1 MNNLIVDL
9 ENCYGIRKLTHE
21 FDFNNCNTFSIYAPN
36 GFMKTSFS
44 KTFKDHQNN
53 QETKDLVFT
62 DRASKRLILDEE
74 SSVINP
80 ESIFVIDSYNES
92 YSSEKASLLLVNNT
106 LKERYI
112 SAIKDL
118 EEKNTSLI
126 KKLKQLS
133 GINSKNQSPTEEL
146 CQSFSVPHDKLF
158 ELYET
163 LSHLE
168 KNKELSSIIYTSV
181 FNEKTLKFLD
191 DKEVKQRFHEYID
204 RYNDLIS
211 ASPVLNRNFNHY
223 NAQQVTKNLS
233 DNGFFKASHFVTIK
247 NGESNIE
254 IKDPGELD
262 RLIKEEKS
270 KILKDESLSR
280 SFEQIDKKLSNVE
293 LRTFRDYLF
302 DNRELLPKLSDLN
315 KLKREIWLSYIAD
328 NEDLLLDV
336 IKAYEASKDVIN
348 EASKQAVAE
357 ETQWKK
363 VVRIFNKRFHVPFK
377 LSIENQ
383 SDVIL
388 NGKSPHVSFD
398 FSDETEMVKIQ
409 KNALLQVLS
418 QGEKRALYILNLLF
432 EVNARISSNIES
444 LFIVDDIADSFDY
457 KNKYAIIEYFKEI
470 CENPIFK
477 VIFLTHNFDFHRTI
491 SGRLSINRENRLVVH
506 KENSSLNLTI
516 EKYQNN
522 PFVYWKEN
530 INIRKFYIASI
541 PFVRNLCEYC
551 GNNKDFESLTSLLH
565 SKKDTGNILVSDL
578 EIIYKNTLIDKSQL
592 VLSEGDRVVKCI
604 IFEEAEDIYNRRAQN
619 ADLESKIII
628 AIAIRLLA
636 EFFMKVKIDDEIFLS
651 SISKNQTIAL
661 YRKFIELKPAESE
674 AIALLTQVNLMTPE
688 NIHLNS
694 FMFEPILDMSC
705 EHLYA
710 LYGSLKQLLDD
721 SI

>member
-1 MNNLIVDL
+1 MKNLIVDL
-9 ENCYGIRKLTHE
+9 ENCYGIKKLTHE
-21 FDFNNCNTFSIYAPN
+21 FDFNQCNVFSIYAPN

-53 QETKDLVFT
+53 QDTKDLVFT
-62 DRASKRLILDEE
+62 SRASKRLILDEA
-74 SSVINP
+74 SIAINF
-80 ESIFVIDSYNES
+80 ENIFVIESYNES

-106 LKERYI
+106 LKEKYT

-118 EEKNTSLI
+118 EQKNNLLVR
-126 KKLKQLS
+126 KLKQLS
-133 GINSKNQSPTEEL
+133 GINGKNQSPTEEM
-146 CQSFSVPHDKLF
+146 CQSFNTPHDKLF

-163 LSHLE
+163 LLSSE
-168 KNKELSSIIYTSV
+168 KSKELSGIIYTSV

-191 DKEVKQRFHEYID
+191 DRNVKQQLHDYMD
-204 RYNDLIS
+204 RYNELIS
-211 ASPVLNRNFNHY
+211 ESPVLNRNFNHY

-233 DNGFFKASHFVTIK
+233 DHGFFKASHFVTIK

-254 IKDPGELD
+254 IKDPEELD
-262 RLIKEEKS
+262 RLIKQEKS
-270 KILKDESLSR
+270 KILTDEALSS
-280 SFEQIDKKLSNVE
+280 SFEQIDKKLSNAE

-302 DNRELLPKLSDLN
+302 ENKELLPRLLDLN

-328 NEDLLLDV
+328 NDDLLQDV
-336 IKAYEASKDVIN
+336 IKAYDAAKDVIS
-348 EASKQAVAE
+348 EASMQAVAE
-357 ETQWKK
+357 ETQWQK
-363 VVRIFNKRFHVPFK
+363 VVSIFNKRFHVPFK

-388 NGKSPHVSFD
+388 NGKPPHISFD
-398 FSDETEMVKIQ
+398 FSDETDVVKIE
-409 KNALLQVLS
+409 KDALLQVLS

-444 LFIVDDIADSFDY
+444 LLIVDDIADSFDY

-491 SGRLSINRENRLVVH
+491 SGRLGIKRENRLAVH
-506 KENSSLNLTI
+506 KENNSLKLTI

-522 PFVYWKEN
+522 PFLYWKEN
-530 INIRKFYIASI
+530 INTRRFYIASI
-541 PFVRNLCEYC
+541 PFIRNLCEYC
-551 GNNKDFESLTSLLH
+551 GNNRDFDSLTSLLH
-565 SKKDTGNILVSDL
+565 SKKGTGNILVSDL
-578 EIIYKNTLIDKSQL
+578 EVIYKNTLIDKPNL
-592 VLSEGDRVVKCI
+592 LLPDRDRVVKCV
-604 IFEEAEDIYNRRAQN
+604 IFEEAEDIYNSRAQN

-636 EFFMKVKIDDEIFLS
+636 EFFMKININDEVFFS

-661 YRKFIELKPAESE
+661 YRKFLELKPAESE

-705 EHLYA
+705 EHLYT
-710 LYGSLKQLLDD
+710 LYDSLKQLLDG

>member
-21 FDFNNCNTFSIYAPN
+21 FDFNKCNTFSIYAPN

-62 DRASKRLILDEE
+62 DRVSKRLILDGE

-106 LKERYI
+106 LKEKYI

-133 GINSKNQSPTEEL
+133 GINSKNQSLTEEL

-163 LSHLE
+163 LSRSE

-191 DKEVKQRFHEYID
+191 DKEVKQRLHEYID

-247 NGESNIE
+247 NGENNIE
-254 IKDPGELD
+254 IKDPIELD
-262 RLIKEEKS
+262 KLIREEKS

-315 KLKREIWLSYIAD
+315 KLKKEIWLSYIAD

-348 EASKQAVAE
+348 EASNQAVAE
-357 ETQWKK
+357 ETQWQK
-363 VVRIFNKRFHVPFK
+363 VVHIFNKRFHVPFK

-388 NGKSPHVSFD
+388 NGKPPHVSFD
-398 FSDETEMVKIQ
+398 FSDETEMVKIE
-409 KNALLQVLS
+409 KSALLQVLS

-470 CENPIFK
+470 CEKPIFK

-491 SGRLSINRENRLVVH
+491 SGRLGIERENRLVVH
-506 KENSSLNLTI
+506 KENNSLKLNI

-530 INIRKFYIASI
+530 IKIRKFYIASI

-551 GNNKDFESLTSLLH
+551 GNNKEFENLTSLLH

-578 EIIYKNTLIDKSQL
+578 ERIYKNTLIDKSQL
-592 VLSEGDRVVKCI
+592 VLSEGNRVVKCI
-604 IFEEAEDIYNRRAQN
+604 IFEEAEDIYYRRSQN

-636 EFFMKVKIDDEIFLS
+636 EFFMKIKIDDEIFFS